1 MNSGE
6 KMITKSTNI
15 NNTNNHF
22 SPPNNW
28 TQKRSWYMALHILDW
43 DRDNNVAGLN
53 QFLCLFINSRL
64 FKRQTSTQLRVC
76 NAWRF
81 LFWGNC
87 IGGVMV
93 SVLAL
98 SAVGHGFKPGSGLV
112 KPKTIKLVFIVSPLR
127 KDQTG
132 WIGIRIMCPS
142 GATCLPADCCFSE
155 LAL

>member
-1 MNSGE
+1 
-6 KMITKSTNI
+6 
-15 NNTNNHF
+15 
-22 SPPNNW
+22 
-28 TQKRSWYMALHILDW
+28 
-43 DRDNNVAGLN
+43 
-53 QFLCLFINSRL
+53 
-64 FKRQTSTQLRVC
+64 
-76 NAWRF
+76 
-81 LFWGNC
+81 
-87 IGGVMV
+87 MV

-98 SAVGHGFKPGSGLV
+98 SAVGHRFKPGSGLV